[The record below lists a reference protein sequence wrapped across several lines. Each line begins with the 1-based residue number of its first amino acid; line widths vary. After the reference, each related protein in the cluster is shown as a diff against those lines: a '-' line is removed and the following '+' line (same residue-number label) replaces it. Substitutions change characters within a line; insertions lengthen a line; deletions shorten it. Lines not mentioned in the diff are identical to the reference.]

1 MAITSFSRIFE
12 TTFCLQRK
20 NHFEMINNRG
30 DLTQTKRNIGSG
42 VKIVSAGNSVK
53 HNCVHLSLSSLD
65 SSLDSPLGGF
75 LKEYKSP
82 GQISGPGDVTLKFR
96 NFIHLAKFWED
107 L

>member
-53 HNCVHLSLSSLD
+53 HNCVHLSLSSQVL
-65 SSLDSPLGGF
+65 PLSEVF